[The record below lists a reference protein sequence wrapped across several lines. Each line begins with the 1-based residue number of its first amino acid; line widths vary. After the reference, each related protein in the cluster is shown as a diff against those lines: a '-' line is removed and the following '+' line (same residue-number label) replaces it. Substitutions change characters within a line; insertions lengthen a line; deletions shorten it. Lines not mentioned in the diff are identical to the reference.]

1 MSSSVAE
8 QRSRARIAARNNA
21 EWCDIV
27 CRTHG
32 ILGRF
37 DLDAWV
43 APRRTPPY
51 YPDAV
56 TLERSADGERILERI
71 DTTTSGCSIKDSF
84 ATLDLSASGFEVMH
98 EAEWIHRGPRPA
110 PATDDSGTT
119 WVPLTTPGELEA
131 WEAAWSGDGGPTD
144 LFRAAL
150 LDDLSVTI
158 LGGVAGGSI
167 VAGAVLNR
175 TADVV
180 GISNL
185 FTTGG
190 DLDGAWTGCLGYLE
204 LASPGSAVVGYEAG
218 DELAAAHRQG
228 FESVGPLRVWLMR

>member
-1 MSSSVAE
+1 MSSSGEDRAG
-8 QRSRARIAARNNA
+8 ARIAARNNA

-32 ILGRF
+32 VPGRF
-37 DLDAWV
+37 DPDAWV
-43 APRRTPPY
+43 SPRRTPPY

-56 TLERSADGERILERI
+56 TLEPSADGERILERI
-71 DTTTSGCSIKDSF
+71 DTTTPGCSIKDSF
-84 ATLDLSASGFEVMH
+84 ATLDLSPAGFQVVH

-110 PATDDSGTT
+110 PTTDDSGTI
-119 WVPLTTPGELEA
+119 WAPLTTPAELVA
-131 WEAAWSGDGGPTD
+131 WEAAWSGHGGPTD

-150 LDDLSVTI
+150 LHDPSVMI

-180 GISNL
+180 GISDL
-185 FTTGG
+185 FTVRG
-190 DLDGAWTGCLGYLE
+190 DLDGAWSGCLGYLE
-204 LASPGSAVVGYEAG
+204 VASPGSAVVGYEAG

-228 FESVGPLRVWLMR
+228 FESVGPLRVWLMP